1 MLSKKKILAA
11 ITRFPDLFDVL
22 AVVIIGGV
30 IPHNA
35 LAVKA
40 RALPGAT
47 IKKLFQQVHVIVHPG
62 IETRFVPL

>member
-1 MLSKKKILAA
+1 MRRMLSKKKILAA

-35 LAVKA
+35 LSVKSP
-40 RALPGAT
+40 ALPEAT
-47 IKKLFQQVHVIVHPG
+47 IKEIVSAGSRHCPA
-62 IETRFVPL
+62 PD